1 MEAKIDEK
9 DRKIIEVLQEHA
21 DYATRPIAK
30 KTRLP
35 ITTVHNRIQK
45 LKREKIIKRFTVEL
59 DHHRLQSGF
68 RAYVLVSVNLA
79 LLKQKNK
86 SQYNVAKEIRNFPF
100 VERVDIVS
108 GGTDLVTMIRV
119 KDVAEF
125 DQVLLTKLQR
135 IEGIDKTQS
144 LIVIHEE

>member
-1 MEAKIDEK
+1 MERIIDEK
-9 DRKIIEVLQEHA
+9 DQQILEE
-21 DYATRPIAK
+21 
-30 KTRLP
+30 
-35 ITTVHNRIQK
+35 
-45 LKREKIIKRFTVEL
+45 LKEQKIIKRFTVDL
-59 DHHRLQSGF
+59 DYHKLEEGF

-86 SQYNVAKEIRNFPF
+86 SQYHVAREIRHFPF

-108 GGTDLVTMIRV
+108 GGTDLVAMIRV
-119 KDVAEF
+119 KGVAEF